1 MSKPITKE
9 RKLFILNHYLESKN
23 RRETSRQLGISTRT
37 IDQILKEKGIKAF
50 KSKMHLGDVEEK
62 RKLVIEYLS
71 KNATI
76 ESENLM
82 GITGHSKQWSRDFL
96 NGMRKKGLL
105 DCVSRGIYS
114 LPAEK
119 VYFNPAKDLIF
130 F

>member
-62 RKLVIEYLS
+62 RELVLDFLS
-71 KNATI
+71 KNGTI
-76 ESENLM
+76 TSSELTSS
-82 GITGHSKQWSRDFL
+82 IGHSRQWSIDFL
-96 NGMRKKGLL
+96 NRMQQIGLITR
-105 DCVSRGIYS
+105 VSRGIYS